1 MKSPLYEWHLAREA
15 KLADFGG
22 WDMPIEYP
30 KGTSPEFP
38 GGVLMEHAAVRERVG
53 LFDVSHLGKM
63 SVVGPGAKEFV
74 NSILTNDLAKISSGS
89 AQYNLICNDAGKVLD
104 DLIVYENSPDDIFVI
119 PNAANCTAVCEV
131 FANRA
136 PAGIVV
142 TNLHQEFAVLALQG
156 PLAGDVLESL
166 GVSLDLEYMAFTK
179 VEIPGHLDWG
189 SVTICRTGYSGEFG
203 FELLPTWKHAAELWE
218 LLVAEVTKRDGRVCG
233 LGSRDTLRTEMGYPL
248 HGHELSLDI
257 SALQGGASWAIAL
270 DKKEF
275 IGQAALIAEKA
286 KGIERA
292 SRALLCSDRGIPR
305 AGMQVLNTKG
315 EVIGEVTSG
324 TFSPNLKTG
333 IALALIKPEYKA
345 GTELDQVIIDVRG
358 RQSAATVVKL
368 PFVESHVR

>member
-30 KGTSPEFP
+30 KGTTPEFP
-38 GGVLMEHAAVRERVG
+38 GGVLNEHAAVRERVG

-63 SVVGPGAKEFV
+63 SVVGPGAKAFV
-74 NSILTNDLAKISSGS
+74 NSILTNDLEKISSGS

-104 DLIVYENSPDDIFVI
+104 DLIVYENSPDDIFII
-119 PNAANCTAVCEV
+119 PNAANCSAVCEV
-131 FANRA
+131 FTSRA
-136 PAGIVV
+136 PAGITV
-142 TNLHQEFAVLALQG
+142 TNLHQRFAVLALQG
-156 PLAGDVLESL
+156 PLAAQVIKNL
-166 GVSLDLEYMAFTK
+166 GLTLTLDYMAFTK
-179 VEIPGHLDWG
+179 VEIPGHAELG
-189 SVTICRTGYSGEFG
+189 QVIVCRTGYSGEFG
-203 FELLPTWKHAAELWE
+203 YELLPSWEHALALWE
-218 LLVAEVTKRDGRVCG
+218 ILVSEVNSLNGRVCG

-248 HGHELSLDI
+248 HGHELSLEI

-286 KGIERA
+286 QGVERA

-305 AGMQVLNTKG
+305 AGMSVLNLAG

-345 GTELDQVIIDVRG
+345 GTEFDQVVIDVRG
-358 RQSAATVVKL
+358 RPSAATVVKL